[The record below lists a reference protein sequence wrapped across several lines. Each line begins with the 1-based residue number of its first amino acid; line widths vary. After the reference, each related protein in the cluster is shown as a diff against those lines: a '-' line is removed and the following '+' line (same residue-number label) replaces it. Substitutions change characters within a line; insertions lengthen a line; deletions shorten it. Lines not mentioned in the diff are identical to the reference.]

1 MKILK
6 RAGTVVLS
14 VILWAIILIAALYAF
29 TTMATR
35 DNQNVAN
42 LFGYTPLTVQSD
54 SMVPTF
60 ASGDLIFIKKCDPAT
75 LQEGDIICFHT
86 IIDNEYALNTHRIQ
100 SIETVGDARSYTT
113 VGDNNNGIADQHVIS
128 DGDIVGKYVGHLVG
142 FGKVMDFLSSSTGF
156 LVVIILPMLLFFIYQ
171 IYHLITIS
179 IRLKRALAVENARA
193 EEIARMEAAQ
203 KMMGQRPMPQQ
214 GMPGQPMPMAGGQ
227 GQPQMTAG
235 APMPQPGAP
244 TANQPVAGMPNTNVN
259 EAKPGAAPAGN
270 AAPEGATSAASTEG
284 TAPTAAE
291 TATSQDLHAEAAAAR
306 SEAEQA
312 LAEAKRIK
320 EEAEAIRAK
329 AEAEQALAEAKRMKE
344 EAEAIRAKAQ
354 AELEKAKGAKP
365 DGEGAKQ

>member
-14 VILWAIILIAALYAF
+14 VILWAIILVAALYAF

-42 LFGYTPLTVQSD
+42 IFGYTPLTVQSD

-75 LQEGDIICFHT
+75 LKEGDIICFHT
-86 IIDNEYALNTHRIQ
+86 IIDNEYALNTHRIK
-100 SIETVGDARSYTT
+100 SIESVGDARSYTT
-113 VGDNNNGIADQHVIS
+113 IGDNNNGITDQHVIS
-128 DGDIVGKYVGHLVG
+128 DGDIVGKYVGHLTG

-156 LVVIILPMLLFFIYQ
+156 LIVIILPMMLFFIYQ

-193 EEIARMEAAQ
+193 AEMARMEAAQ
-203 KMMGQRPMPQQ
+203 RMMQQQPQMRQPMPPQ
-214 GMPGQPMPMAGGQ
+214 GMPGVGAG
-227 GQPQMTAG
+227 
-235 APMPQPGAP
+235 
-244 TANQPVAGMPNTNVN
+244 
-259 EAKPGAAPAGN
+259 KGN
-270 AAPEGATSAASTEG
+270 P
-284 TAPTAAE
+284 
-291 TATSQDLHAEAAAAR
+291 EAAAAR

-312 LAEAKRIK
+312 LAEAKRIR

-344 EAEAIRAKAQ
+344 EAEAIRARAQ
-354 AELEKAKGAKP
+354 AELEKAKGEKP

>member
-42 LFGYTPLTVQSD
+42 IFGYTPLTVQSD

-60 ASGDLIFIKKCDPAT
+60 AAGDLIFIKKCDPAT
-75 LQEGDIICFHT
+75 LKEGDIICFHT
-86 IIDNEYALNTHRIQ
+86 IIDNEYALNTHRIE
-100 SIETVGDARSYTT
+100 SIESVGDARSYTT
-113 VGDNNNGIADQHVIS
+113 IGDNNNGITDQHVIS
-128 DGDIVGKYVGHLVG
+128 DGDIVGKYVGHLAG

-156 LVVIILPMLLFFIYQ
+156 LIVIILPMMLFFIYQ

-193 EEIARMEAAQ
+193 AEMARMEAAQ
-203 KMMGQRPMPQQ
+203 KMMPQQPQMRQPMPPQ
-214 GMPGQPMPMAGGQ
+214 GMPE
-227 GQPQMTAG
+227 
-235 APMPQPGAP
+235 
-244 TANQPVAGMPNTNVN
+244 QPV
-259 EAKPGAAPAGN
+259 
-270 AAPEGATSAASTEG
+270 
-284 TAPTAAE
+284 
-291 TATSQDLHAEAAAAR
+291 AR

-312 LAEAKRIK
+312 LAEAKRIR

-354 AELEKAKGAKP
+354 AELEKAKGEKP
-365 DGEGAKQ
+365 DGEDAKQ